1 MVNSG
6 FTVMPKHLQGRRSRK
21 YKMSTKKNK
30 KYLIGIAA
38 AFGLP
43 LFCYIVVSSLSK
55 GAVKM
60 PGHFIVD
67 SVDVR
72 TENGKR
78 VADTFYHR
86 VKDLKLTNQLGQEIS
101 TNTSLAGKILVVDFF
116 FVSCPTICPRLTN
129 NMAML
134 QNAFRHLRRKE
145 INLDTV
151 VQFISITVN
160 PEGDSVSR
168 LRAYADKHGANHDRW
183 WFLTGDKKTIYD
195 FARNE
200 LFVTATEG
208 DGGPNDFI
216 HTEKMVLIDKNREIR
231 GYYNG
236 LDTMSVKQCAD
247 DIVLLNMER
256 EKKNR

>member
-1 MVNSG
+1 MNKKTKNS
-6 FTVMPKHLQGRRSRK
+6 
-21 YKMSTKKNK
+21 
-30 KYLIGIAA
+30 KYLIGIAVA
-38 AFGLP
+38 VGLP
-43 LFCYIVVSSLSK
+43 LFCYLVVSRMSV

-60 PGHFIVD
+60 PRHYIVD
-67 SVDVR
+67 SVDIKTVD
-72 TENGKR
+72 GKR

-86 VKDLKLTNQLGQEIS
+86 VRDLRLTNQLGREIS
-101 TNTSLAGKILVVDFF
+101 TDSSLPGKILVIDFF

-160 PEGDSVSR
+160 PTGDSVSR
-168 LRAYADKHGANHDRW
+168 LREYADKHGANHDTW

-195 FARNE
+195 FARND

-208 DGGPNDFI
+208 DGGPSDFI
-216 HTEKMVLIDKNREIR
+216 HTEKMVLVDRNRQIR

-236 LDTMSVKQCAD
+236 LDTIAVKQCAD
-247 DIVLLNMER
+247 DIVLLTIER
-256 EKKNR
+256 EKKRK